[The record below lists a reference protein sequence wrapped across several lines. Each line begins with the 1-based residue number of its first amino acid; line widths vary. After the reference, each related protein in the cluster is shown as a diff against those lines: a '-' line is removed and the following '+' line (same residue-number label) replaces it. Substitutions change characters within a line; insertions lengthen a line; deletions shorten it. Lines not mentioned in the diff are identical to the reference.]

1 MNTVYIINQDQMGHG
16 DAELGRKILRT
27 CLRKL
32 INQKDVEAVVFY
44 NGGVRLLTRDSHA
57 AVEIG
62 LLLEKGIELLPCQTC
77 VEHFEIKADLVTDRL
92 SNMDEILAVL
102 HHADKVVTL

>member
-1 MNTVYIINQDQMGHG
+1 MNTVYIINNDHIGHG
-16 DAELGRKILRT
+16 DAKLGRKILRT

-32 INQKDVEAVVFY
+32 INQQDVEAVVFY

-57 AVEIG
+57 SVEIG

-77 VEHFEIKADLVTDRL
+77 VEHFGIKSALVTDRL
-92 SNMDEILAVL
+92 SNMDEILGVL
-102 HHADKVVTL
+102 QRAEKVITL